1 MLVTFITGAIAMGI
15 VFLYGCVGE
24 TITEKVGN
32 LNLGIPGIMC
42 LGGLGGCVG
51 VNTYFAIFGNET
63 VIGFILMFFAIFF
76 AMLFAAFGGLIYAV
90 LTVSLQANQNVTGL
104 VLTTFGVGFMKFI
117 GARMDTS
124 NFTIASRSIKSLFV
138 GFEKLGWFGQIFLSY
153 GFLVYLAFIIAI
165 ATSII
170 FKHTRVGLFLR
181 AVGESPK
188 TADAQGINITAYKY
202 IFILIGAAIAGIGGL
217 YYVMDRSSGTT
228 FTEAPIESF
237 GWLAVALVIFSVW
250 KPNIGIL
257 GSIAF
262 GALYILP
269 MFIKVSNV
277 QLKAFEML
285 PYVATVVVL
294 VLTSIFGGKSI
305 QPPASLGVNY
315 YREDR

>member
-1 MLVTFITGAIAMGI
+1 MLITFITGAIAMGI

-51 VNTYFAIFGNET
+51 VNTYFAIFGNENI
-63 VIGFILMFFAIFF
+63 IGFFLMFFALLFSMI
-76 AMLFAAFGGLIYAV
+76 FAALGGLIYAV

-104 VLTTFGVGFMKFI
+104 VLTTFGVGFMKFV
-117 GARMDTS
+117 GARMNTS
-124 NFTIASRSIKSLFV
+124 NFSIASKAIKTLFV
-138 GFEKLGWFGQIFLSY
+138 GFENLGWFGQIFLSY
-153 GFLVYLAFIIAI
+153 GFLVYLAFAIAI
-165 ATSII
+165 ATSVI
-170 FKHTRVGLFLR
+170 FKRTRVGLFLR

-202 IFILIGAAIAGIGGL
+202 TFILIGAAIAGIGGL

-237 GWLAVALVIFSVW
+237 GWMAVALVIFSVW

-269 MFIKVSNV
+269 MFIKVSNI
-277 QLKAFEML
+277 QLKAFDML